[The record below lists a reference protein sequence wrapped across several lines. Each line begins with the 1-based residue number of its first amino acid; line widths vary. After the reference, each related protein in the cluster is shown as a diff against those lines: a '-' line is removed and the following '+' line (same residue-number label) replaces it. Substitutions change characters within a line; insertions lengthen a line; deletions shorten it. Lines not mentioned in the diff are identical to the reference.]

1 MSLRAEVVKLYPTA
15 LWKGVHGPCQLPLP
29 FNSISYHHDQGQFTE
44 DSHCAEHNSEHF
56 AQAEALHPYK
66 SSQGWVL
73 PQIPFQRKGNQGSE
87 RLGSKLSPRSPS
99 L

>member
-66 SSQGWVL
+66 SSWGGGCYHKSL
-73 PQIPFQRKGNQGSE
+73 FKEKGTKAQRG
-87 RLGSKLSPRSPS
+87 
-99 L
+99 